1 MPILREQTM
10 TISTPESELASPMSR
25 PSKAMG
31 WVVAALT
38 VHLLVTSVATAATS
52 GSGTIER
59 TRVTRLSSCVAQV
72 IRELVDHAAESTAM
86 VVIER
91 DSEPLAAVLVADT
104 GCMEPEG
111 ILVPWM
117 HDLPP
122 PAWM

>member
-10 TISTPESELASPMSR
+10 TISTPESEFAGSMSR

-31 WVVAALT
+31 WVVAALA

-52 GSGTIER
+52 CSGTIER

-72 IRELVDHAAESTAM
+72 LRELVDHAAESTSVVM
-86 VVIER
+86 VEQ
-91 DSEPLAAVLVADT
+91 DSEPLPATLVADT
-104 GCMEPEG
+104 GGMDTG
-111 ILVPWM
+111 RMLIPWM

-122 PAWM
+122 PTRM